1 MKLFDFVVIA
11 VLIFVFYL
19 MIPFLNVLIGG
30 FLIAYLIYP
39 LVRRFGKKIGS
50 FNIASLVFTLL
61 SFVGFV
67 IMYYLLLR
75 AFIFSFAQFDLIRRL
90 NSVESIIY
98 LAPYAT
104 TSSTFLFILES
115 FFFLTPK
122 SVVDF
127 FILPFIIYYS
137 LDLMH
142 NYNKYTAPYSRSVVK
157 FLHIASSILKSII
170 VKYVVVGLLIGA
182 TTYIV
187 LLTVN
192 TSYVI
197 ELSTLSFV
205 LEVFPASTGVLI
217 PIGIAFYYLIH
228 GKLFESIY
236 LISIS
241 IVLLLIRHILNNM
254 MHFDREINPLL
265 MIFGIIAGIKI
276 MGLFGFIAGPI
287 LLGLAQAMYETKF
300 RKALQ

>member
-1 MKLFDFVVIA
+1 MRLFDWIVVA
-11 VLIFVFYL
+11 VLLFVFYL
-19 MIPFLNVLIGG
+19 MMPFLNVLIGG

-39 LVRRFGKKIGS
+39 IVVMIGNKIGS
-50 FNIASLVFTLL
+50 FRISSVALTIL
-61 SFVGFV
+61 SFFGFL
-67 IMYYLLLR
+67 ILYYLLLR
-75 AFIFSFAQFDLIRRL
+75 AFMFSFAQFDLIKRL
-90 NSVESIIY
+90 NSIESIIY

-122 SVVDF
+122 SVIDF

-137 LDLMH
+137 LNIMY
-142 NYNKYTAPYSRSVVK
+142 NYNSYSSTYSRALVR
-157 FLHIASSILKSII
+157 FLNIASSILKSII
-170 VKYVVVGLLIGA
+170 IKYVVVGLLIGI

-187 LLTVN
+187 LLTID
-192 TSYVI
+192 TSYSL
-197 ELSTLSFV
+197 ELSTLAFV

-217 PIGIAFYYLIH
+217 PLGTAIYYLLH
-228 GKLFESIY
+228 KRLFESIF

-241 IVLLLIRHILNNM
+241 IVLLLIRYILNDM
-254 MHFDREINPLL
+254 IRFDREINPLL

-276 MGLFGFIAGPI
+276 MGLFGFIAGPV